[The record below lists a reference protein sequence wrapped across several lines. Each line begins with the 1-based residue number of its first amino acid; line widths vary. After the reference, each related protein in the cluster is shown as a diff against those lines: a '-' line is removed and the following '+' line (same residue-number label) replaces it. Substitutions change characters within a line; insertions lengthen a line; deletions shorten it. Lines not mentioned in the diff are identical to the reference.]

1 MGAVTDL
8 DGPLLCDLAFLL
20 APRLSLPTKLAER
33 EQCGLCSAQ
42 LCPGLEALG
51 VCQLWHAE
59 QVVMACDDGAVGEDS
74 GAPLV
79 ASAMDVGQLLGLL
92 ALLAW
97 ALAAGRGA

>member
-1 MGAVTDL
+1 
-8 DGPLLCDLAFLL
+8 
-20 APRLSLPTKLAER
+20 
-33 EQCGLCSAQ
+33 
-42 LCPGLEALG
+42 
-51 VCQLWHAE
+51 
-59 QVVMACDDGAVGEDS
+59 MACDDGAVGEDS